1 MRYAVSPRSRS
12 TVVFSS
18 PWLLL
23 TSRTIGLSS
32 GRGMRAFGPDRRRP
46 KKSLNYNT
54 FTLMNFFVFK
64 LSLTFELL
72 KLTLTCVTKIN
83 SFFKQKKQNVVLV
96 GCYPT
101 QPDLILVLPV
111 HMFWTKKTRSIWQ
124 AMCVFFQFNG
134 SVNAVGGLLITCIQ
148 IDDRQIDNQNLQI
161 DNLEIDNLQITFIL

>member
-83 SFFKQKKQNVVLV
+83 SFFKQQKQKCCISRMLSNSTWPNPGPAGSYVLNEENKV
-96 GCYPT
+96 NLTSY
-101 QPDLILVLPV
+101 V
-111 HMFWTKKTRSIWQ
+111 
-124 AMCVFFQFNG
+124 CVF
-134 SVNAVGGLLITCIQ
+134 SVRWIIVNAVGGLLIICIQ
-148 IDDRQIDNQNLQI
+148 IDNR
-161 DNLEIDNLQITFIL
+161 QITFIS